1 MEPLSSKTELLSFK
15 TLLYSGLDAIIL
27 LYETIRKELS
37 ERQIK
42 STIMDTQEAKNQGE
56 VKAEGN
62 EVKTPTPGSNA
73 APVMD
78 KTDKAPEASEAP
90 TGDDITNVV
99 MLLNEFDKIS
109 GGNGEIAD
117 VPENLRGPVKF
128 LVDKMVALRDAY
140 YDPLFKAILDDLVD
154 QQEDGMTPSVKVAVA
169 RTIPLNE
176 LQELADSE
184 EYGAVQQGLA
194 DTKTA
199 ADEEAKNDEELYA
212 KLDKSKANHAAYCE
226 GMGYDETE
234 SNALW
239 EEYMTFLNAQA
250 DGEIT
255 ETEWEKFD
263 KQRNYDTDMSAMKA
277 QLPPEP
283 TKTVVPD
290 KSSVDTSRIPNP
302 QQTNNQVDAM
312 AYAQQATD
320 FNNIGKRKIFKK

>member
-1 MEPLSSKTELLSFK
+1 
-15 TLLYSGLDAIIL
+15 
-27 LYETIRKELS
+27 
-37 ERQIK
+37 
-42 STIMDTQEAKNQGE
+42 MDTQEAKNQEE
-56 VKAEGN
+56 VKAAGSK
-62 EVKTPTPGSNA
+62 VKTPVQGTEA
-73 APVMD
+73 APLKD
-78 KTDKAPEASEAP
+78 KTGNAPEASEAP

-109 GGNGEIAD
+109 GGSGEIAD

-199 ADEEAKNDEELYA
+199 ADEEARNDEELFA
-212 KLDKSKANHAAYCE
+212 KLDKSKANHATYCE
-226 GMGYDETE
+226 SMGYDETE
-234 SNALW
+234 GNALW
-239 EEYMTFLNAQA
+239 EEYMNFLNAQA

-263 KQRNYDTDMSAMKA
+263 KQRNYDADMSAMKA

-283 TKTVVPD
+283 TKTIVPD

-302 QQTNNQVDAM
+302 QPADNQTSAM
-312 AYAQQATD
+312 AYAQQGPSYQD
-320 FNNIGKRKIFKK
+320 VGKRKIFKSKNS